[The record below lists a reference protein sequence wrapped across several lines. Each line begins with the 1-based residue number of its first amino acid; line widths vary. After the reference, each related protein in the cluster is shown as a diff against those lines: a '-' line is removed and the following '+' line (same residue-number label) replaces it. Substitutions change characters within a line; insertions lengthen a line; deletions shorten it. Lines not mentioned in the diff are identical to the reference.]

1 MFHCFIG
8 KIHRYWNKVYIQNQQ
23 LWIEANYLW
32 TKSEWEFFVYPHLDD
47 NKKTIVYFAFDEV
60 VQKNTFEDMLKI
72 NGVWTKTAFQI
83 VQLPKEQ
90 LNNAIKT
97 LDIKFFQSIPGIGPK
112 SAKKIL
118 LEMKGNFDLQDVQTM
133 DIDQKLYKDIVKS
146 LKWFGY
152 DSDKIKTILQTY
164 PEKITKTNMA
174 EVIKRI
180 IGQM

>member
-1 MFHCFIG
+1 MFHYFIG

-32 TKSEWEFFVYPHLDD
+32 KKSDWEFFIYPHLDD
-47 NKKTIVYFAFDEV
+47 NKKTIVYFAFDEIA
-60 VQKNTFEDMLKI
+60 QKIVFEDMLKI
-72 NGVWTKTAFQI
+72 NWIGTKTAFQI

-118 LEMKGNFDLQDVQTM
+118 LEMKWNFDLDDVQKM

-152 DSDKIKTILQTY
+152 DSDKIKSILQKY

-174 EVIKRI
+174 EVIKWI